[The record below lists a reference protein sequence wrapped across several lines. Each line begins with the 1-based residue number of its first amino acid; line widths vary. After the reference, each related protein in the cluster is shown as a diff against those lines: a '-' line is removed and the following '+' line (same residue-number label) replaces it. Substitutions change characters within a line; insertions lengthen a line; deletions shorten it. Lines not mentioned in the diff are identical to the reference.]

1 MKRVFRE
8 VFILAKITV
17 NKCEILENSTLE
29 LNIEKI
35 IYNLILEEIK
45 NGECVEKIKKRK
57 NIFRGWSKNGFVNKI
72 NC

>member
-1 MKRVFRE
+1 

-29 LNIEKI
+29 LSMEKI

-45 NGECVEKIKKRK
+45 NGECVEKIKKA
-57 NIFRGWSKNGFVNKI
+57 
-72 NC
+72 